1 MVALSSL
8 LILALPISAFAESFT
23 VTTNKNIYT
32 PDEKAI
38 IVGAIQGDAPS
49 GYAVLMT
56 VSGSSGVCAAQNIL
70 PSADKSFISRPVNL
84 ANCGLGEIKVSAS
97 YAGQMATSTFVI
109 SSSAQTDAGSKIEL
123 RVLKSVLIQAQNT
136 VHTRVKVLIEG
147 GYILPEEVARRYGEG
162 VSEASLALQA
172 MEFGNDTEA
181 KKHMILALRDFR
193 EVLNILSEDNVARF
207 EQTAEQRAA
216 RNDNSRIIGT
226 YNVLQ
231 TYYYRLAELAD
242 KSGAEKQR
250 EFEDAAQLL
259 SDARQMIDEENYEA
273 AALALDRVSLLLED
287 IRMNL
292 VSSGTSEENLATY
305 ANNTS
310 PENEEAARR
319 LGEAADRF
327 EKTAFELLNETRSTD
342 AHAKLQEAL
351 SLIASARADLEE
363 GHLDSAREGLSAA
376 YKAIDEARDLMKE
389 DGKTSTSSDS
399 NENSNSSGGN
409 SDKNKGRNGNK

>member
-1 MVALSSL
+1 MIGKKALVALSLL

-32 PDEKAI
+32 PNEKAI
-38 IVGAIQGDAPS
+38 IVGAIQGDAPG

-56 VSGSSGVCAAQNIL
+56 VTGSSGVCAAQNIL

-84 ANCGLGEIKVSAS
+84 ENCGLGEIKVSAS

-123 RVLKSVLIQAQNT
+123 RVLKNVLIQAQNS
-136 VHTRVKVLIEG
+136 VNTRVKVLIEG
-147 GYILPEEVARRYGEG
+147 GYILPEEVARIYGEG

-193 EVLNILSEDNVARF
+193 EVLSILSEDNVARF

-231 TYYYRLAELAD
+231 TYYYRLAELAE
-242 KSGAEKQR
+242 KSGTDKER
-250 EFEDAAQLL
+250 EFEDAANLL
-259 SDARQMIDEENYEA
+259 SDARRMIDEENYEA
-273 AALALDRVSLLLED
+273 AVLALDRVSLLLED
-287 IRMNL
+287 IRMGL
-292 VSSGTSEENLATY
+292 VGSGTSEENLATY

-310 PENEEAARR
+310 LENEEAARR
-319 LGEAADRF
+319 LAEAADRF
-327 EKTAFELLNETRSTD
+327 EKTALELLNETRSTE
-342 AHAKLQEAL
+342 AHTKLQEAL
-351 SLIASARADLEE
+351 SLIARARVDLEE
-363 GHLDSAREGLSAA
+363 WQLDSARDSLSAA
-376 YKAIDEARDLMKE
+376 YRAIDEARHLMK
-389 DGKTSTSSDS
+389 DGVNSGKDRSS
-399 NENSNSSGGN
+399 
-409 SDKNKGRNGNK
+409 NGNK